1 MRVSK
6 LGAIR
11 PTGNC
16 WFCRHQLGP
25 LPAHHLATSAQA
37 ASTSTPTSTF
47 EICIYFV
54 SEKNDILNPQSIFLL
69 IPFEIVSK
77 WQANFCSQL
86 LLLLV
91 KVILRVPIWSG
102 KGRVV

>member
-37 ASTSTPTSTF
+37 ASASTSTSTSTF

-54 SEKNDILNPQSIFLL
+54 SENNDFLNNQSTF
-69 IPFEIVSK
+69 
-77 WQANFCSQL
+77 
-86 LLLLV
+86 
-91 KVILRVPIWSG
+91 
-102 KGRVV
+102 